1 VWSFSPPEDDLIDED
16 RSGSPVSMPDHA
28 MIEYQVDQEHAS
40 LSQEQV
46 SMSQEQVSVPE
57 DVDMPDAFES
67 DEKKKKPNPFSERV
81 ARRLASV
88 NGRKEPL
95 ALSSVQPPRRPS

>member
-1 VWSFSPPEDDLIDED
+1 MVDED
-16 RSGSPVSMPDHA
+16 RAGSPVSMPDHA
-28 MIEYQVDQEHAS
+28 MAEYQVDQEHAALAQEQS
-40 LSQEQV
+40 SIPQEQV
-46 SMSQEQVSVPE
+46 SMAQEQASVPE
-57 DVDMPDAFES
+57 DVDMTDAFES

-95 ALSSVQPPRRPS
+95 ALGSVQPPRRPS